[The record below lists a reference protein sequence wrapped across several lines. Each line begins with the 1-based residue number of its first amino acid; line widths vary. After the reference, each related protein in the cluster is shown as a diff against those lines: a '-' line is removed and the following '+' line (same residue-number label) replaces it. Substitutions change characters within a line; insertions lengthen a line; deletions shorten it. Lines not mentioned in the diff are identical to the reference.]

1 MTLMDVIPAALLG
14 LIAGLLGGLA
24 GIGGSMIM
32 LPGLHMLFGDEP
44 VQIHHR
50 YMAAAM
56 VVNVAVAFPAMLK
69 HRAAGAVR
77 GDLVAPLLTGAVL
90 GIIGGVLV
98 SNRFDGQA
106 LRSMLAAFIAGYS
119 VLNLMRLIRRTPEPL
134 AHHERVG
141 TAGLVAAG
149 GVTGM
154 TAGLLGLGGGVVM
167 VPLLQVACRVPLR
180 QSIATS
186 SAVIC
191 VTATVGA
198 GLKLGTLHRVD
209 ESVSAALLLAALM
222 APTAIIGGLMG
233 ARLTHTL
240 PIRLVRAA
248 VTALLLLAA
257 AKMAGLW

>member
-1 MTLMDVIPAALLG
+1 MTPADVILAALLG

-32 LPGLHMLFGDEP
+32 LPGLHMLFGDDP
-44 VQIHHR
+44 IQIHHR

-56 VVNVAVAFPAMLK
+56 VVNVTVAVPAMLR

-77 GDLVAPLLTGAVL
+77 GDLVAPLLTGAIV

-98 SNRFDGQA
+98 SNLFNGAA
-106 LRSMLAAFIAGYS
+106 LRYMLAAFIAVYS
-119 VLNLMRLIRRTPEPL
+119 LLNLVRILLGTPEPL
-134 AHHERVG
+134 PHHERVG

-149 GVTGM
+149 WVTG
-154 TAGLLGLGGGVVM
+154 TVAGLLGLGGGVVM

-198 GLKLGTLHRVD
+198 GLKLGTLHRVG
-209 ESVSAALLLAALM
+209 ESVPAALLLAALM
-222 APTAIIGGLMG
+222 APTAIAGGLMG
-233 ARLTHTL
+233 ARLTHAL
-240 PIRLVRAA
+240 PIRWVRAA
-248 VTALLLLAA
+248 VTALLILAA
-257 AKMAGLW
+257 AKLAGLW